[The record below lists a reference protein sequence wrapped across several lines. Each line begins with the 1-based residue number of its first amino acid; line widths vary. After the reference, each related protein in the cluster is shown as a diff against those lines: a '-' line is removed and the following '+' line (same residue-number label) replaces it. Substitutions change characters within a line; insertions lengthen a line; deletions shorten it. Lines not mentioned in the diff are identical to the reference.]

1 MDWNEIF
8 KDVISGSIL
17 LVIGGIGGWF
27 SGRFKGKKESSSA
40 IKRKDEIY
48 QPLIDDIKKYA
59 TFDWSIMDKIKAS
72 FLGEVVKNSYKYS
85 IPTEIQ
91 DKCNYL
97 YEIVSEYNAID
108 PLRVAHNIIIDIFI
122 KGYEDIYGDIVDG
135 ICHHTDQYG
144 NEWEEEIIA
153 EPVQIIKQLN
163 NAKDIESLLRN
174 EGMYSDEVCIDEEN
188 ALYEPIYLQ
197 LKRIYASALNVII
210 NGKQYKNPNP
220 IIDLKMLPEE
230 YIAYN
235 YDFFDLYNKNEKIIK
250 KYDLREEIIYSSQ
263 AIVEALKE
271 LIDKIVKIYEVEN
284 V

>member
-27 SGRFKGKKESSSA
+27 SGHFKGKKESSSA

-59 TFDWSIMDKIKAS
+59 TFDWSILDKIKAN

-135 ICHHTDQYG
+135 ICCHTDQYG

-163 NAKDIESLLRN
+163 NAKYIESLLRN
-174 EGMYSDEVCIDEEN
+174 EGMYYDEVCIDEEN
-188 ALYEPIYLQ
+188 ALYEPIYSQ
-197 LKRIYASALNVII
+197 LKRIYASALNVVI